1 MSTVE
6 LKTVKL
12 VNGETLG
19 YREREGG
26 EKTLLLIHG
35 NMTSSKHWDLVI
47 DNLDSDYKVY
57 AVDMRGFGISTYHSP
72 VQSIK
77 NFADDIKLFVDEL
90 GLHDF
95 AIAGWST
102 GGAVAMQ
109 FVADNPGLSSKL
121 ILLASA
127 STRGYPF
134 FGLGADGQ
142 MDLSNRLK
150 TLDDIHKDLART
162 IPIQTAY
169 NTRNKDTLKA
179 IWNAA
184 IYRDNQPEDELY
196 DEYLEDMMTQ
206 RNLADV
212 YYSLNTFNISHHH
225 NGLTEGNGLVDRI
238 TVPVLVLRG
247 ERDLVVTDGMTKE
260 IIEDLG
266 DNATFVELE
275 GCGHSPLID
284 NLELLLK
291 HVHEFLEQK
300 ELAK

>member
-1 MSTVE
+1 MSAVE

-12 VNGETLG
+12 ANGETLG

-26 EKTLLLIHG
+26 ERILLLIHG
-35 NMTSSKHWDLVI
+35 NMTSSKHWDVVI

-57 AVDMRGFGISTYHSP
+57 AVDMRGFGISTYHTP

-77 NFADDIKLFVDEL
+77 DFADDIKLFVDEL
-90 GLHDF
+90 GMKDF
-95 AIAGWST
+95 TIAGWST
-102 GGAVAMQ
+102 GGAVGMQ
-109 FVADNPGLSSKL
+109 FVADHPGYCSKL

-142 MDLSNRLK
+142 MDFSNRLK
-150 TLDDIHKDLART
+150 TMEDIHSDLART

-169 NTRNKDTLKA
+169 NNRNKEALKA

-184 IYRDNQPEDELY
+184 IYRDNQPDENHY
-196 DEYLEDMMTQ
+196 NEYLEDMMTQ
-206 RNLADV
+206 RNLAEV

-225 NGLTEGNGLVDRI
+225 NGLTEGNGLADRI
-238 TVPVLVLRG
+238 DIPVLVLRG
-247 ERDLVVTDGMTKE
+247 DRDLVVLDGMAKE
-260 IIEDLG
+260 IMEDLG

-284 NLELLLK
+284 NLNLLLQ
-291 HVHEFLEQK
+291 HMHQFLEQK
-300 ELAK
+300 EPAK

>member
-1 MSTVE
+1 MSAVE

-12 VNGETLG
+12 SNGETLG

-26 EKTLLLIHG
+26 EKIVLLIHG
-35 NMTSSKHWDLVI
+35 NMTSSKHWDIVI

-57 AVDMRGFGISTYHSP
+57 AIDMRGFGISTYNKP

-77 NFADDIKLFVDEL
+77 DFADDIKLFVDEL
-90 GLHDF
+90 GINEF

-102 GGAVAMQ
+102 GGAVGMQ
-109 FVADNPGLSSKL
+109 FVADYPGYCSKL

-134 FGLGADGQ
+134 FGLGKDGQ
-142 MDLSNRLK
+142 MDFSNRLQ
-150 TLDDIHKDLART
+150 TIEDIHSDLART

-169 NTRNKDTLKA
+169 NTRNKEALKA

-184 IYRDNQPEDELY
+184 IYRDNQPDEEHY
-196 DEYLEDMMTQ
+196 NEYLEDMMTQ

-212 YYSLNTFNISHHH
+212 YYSLNTFNISRHH
-225 NGLTEGNGLVDRI
+225 NGLTEGNGLVDSI
-238 TVPVLVLRG
+238 TIPVLVLRG
-247 ERDLVVTDGMTKE
+247 DRDLVVLDGMAKE
-260 IIEDLG
+260 IMEDLG
-266 DNATFVELE
+266 ENATFVELE

-284 NLELLLK
+284 NLHLLLQ
-291 HVHEFLEQK
+291 HMHQFLEQK